1 MKKVAYVL
9 FPLIIVFLIVINL
22 FFPVDKYKD
31 FKKIDYKLSGK
42 SYKLLI
48 ADTPQKW
55 EKGLMNFRKLDG
67 VSGMIFLFPDKQ
79 YRSFWNKNTL
89 MNLDLYWLDDDKIL
103 GRSYLPSIEIS
114 NGVVIVNSPVP
125 ANKVIEFSSR

>member
-22 FFPVDKYKD
+22 FFPVDNYKD
-31 FKKIDYKLSGK
+31 FQKIDYKLSGK